1 MGGAS
6 AADTDEQMPAVS
18 GQEAVERNLV
28 QLRGHVFNRQ
38 VISSLEDD
46 GEVGACTRFVVG
58 GW

>member
-6 AADTDEQMPAVS
+6 AADTDDQMPAVS

-28 QLRGHVFNRQ
+28 QHRGHVFNRQ